1 MAYLE
6 LINFTRAVQDSR
18 LQWLHQNKGS
28 TQLSPICPKKIMS
41 MMFKGLWEHDDWVTF
56 KRKAVFEKDL
66 LLYLSTRTVIV
77 QQTQNYQPRAILSD
91 TWKKKCTGSIV
102 LMSTSCYNF
111 SKLFAN
117 AKAKQQVLGSQWL
130 LKGFLT
136 NLC

>member
-1 MAYLE
+1 MGIMAYLE

-91 TWKKKCTGSIV
+91 TWKKNV
-102 LMSTSCYNF
+102 
-111 SKLFAN
+111 
-117 AKAKQQVLGSQWL
+117 QVP
-130 LKGFLT
+130 
-136 NLC
+136 